1 MRTGWIGVPGE
12 ERGAG
17 QRLEEWRDTRETGGQ
32 WREQRERKSPRPI
45 LVGIVLDAAQIH
57 ASSGTLSTQPASD
70 MCKRERYSLLAKSA
84 NLGRGSTVDMLHTYY
99 RYPHFLLPQCPWTPF
114 IIMYSIT

>member
-1 MRTGWIGVPGE
+1 ME
-12 ERGAG
+12 GA
-17 QRLEEWRDTRETGGQ
+17 TREKIT
-32 WREQRERKSPRPI
+32 RPI

>member
-1 MRTGWIGVPGE
+1 ME
-12 ERGAG
+12 GA
-17 QRLEEWRDTRETGGQ
+17 TREKIT
-32 WREQRERKSPRPI
+32 RPI

-99 RYPHFLLPQCPWTPF
+99 RYPHFLLPQCP
-114 IIMYSIT
+114 